1 MPQTNIVDVTT
12 NKVVPIGIEFID
24 KLPVKN
30 PKVTVEE
37 LVIYSGLGEYT
48 SPKSGRKY
56 LVARKWNKSNVAP
69 VGALVRYKYS
79 TGSHGRI
86 YNAYYQWF
94 VVTEGEYD
102 YVLKDTV
109 GLMEKVDVRV
119 KLKNLKPLELPPQNV
134 RDEVEAEIMNK
145 GWQPSEYDP
154 VDILYYFWVRQR
166 VHEPEKVEEEVVSE
180 AVEEEKPVPQVE
192 VKLPEVKPKE
202 LEVEL
207 VTTPHKPT
215 AVETV
220 QKPELVKVYLL
231 SMRLPSKYLVQK
243 VEVKEGEEVRKWEG
257 VAKEVASRLEG
268 IRREAYD
275 KISRV
280 FAHVE
285 DFGTWIA
292 VTDEAV
298 KEAQKLSEWIR
309 EELSKLPIS
318 QIKNVNIEKL
328 YSVKAIPIY
337 LEPESAKELLESAIR
352 HLSADV
358 EELENRIKEA
368 EEQQKKSVL
377 KRLEADLQ
385 YRKALLDTF
394 RKYLSMLEPEK
405 KEVKV
410 VTTPVQEVE
419 KVGKTEESVK
429 KPVKIS
435 A

>member
-1 MPQTNIVDVTT
+1 MPQTDILDVST

-24 KLPVKN
+24 KLPVTN
-30 PKVTVEE
+30 PKVTSED
-37 LVIYSGLGEYT
+37 LTIYSGLGELVSSKT
-48 SPKSGRKY
+48 GRKY

-69 VGALVRYKYS
+69 LGALVRYKYS
-79 TGSHGRI
+79 TGSHGRT
-86 YNAYYQWF
+86 YHAYYQWF

-109 GLMEKVDVRV
+109 GLQGKVDVRV

-134 RDEVEAEIMNK
+134 RDEVEAEILNK
-145 GWQPSEYDP
+145 GWKLSEYDP
-154 VDILYYFWVRQR
+154 VDILYYFWIRQR
-166 VHEPEKVEEEVVSE
+166 VHEPKEVEEEVVPE
-180 AVEEEKPVPQVE
+180 AVEEEKPTPQVE
-192 VKLPEVKPKE
+192 VKLPEIKPKE

-207 VTTPHKPT
+207 VITPPKPT

-243 VEVKEGEEVRKWEG
+243 IEVKEGEEVRKWEG
-257 VAKEVASRLEG
+257 IAKEVASRLEG

-285 DFGTWIA
+285 DFGTWVA

-318 QIKNVNIEKL
+318 QIKNISIERM

-337 LEPESAKELLESAIR
+337 LEPESAKELLDSAIR

-368 EEQQKKSVL
+368 EEQQKKSVI

-394 RKYLSMLEPEK
+394 RKYLTMLEPEK
-405 KEVKV
+405 KEVKIV
-410 VTTPVQEVE
+410 APTSQEVE
-419 KVGKTEESVK
+419 KTEEQVK
-429 KPVKIS
+429 KPVKIP

>member
-1 MPQTNIVDVTT
+1 MSQPNIVDVTT

-37 LVIYSGLGEYT
+37 LVIYSGLGELVSSKT
-48 SPKSGRKY
+48 GRKY

-69 VGALVRYKYS
+69 LGALVRYKYS
-79 TGSHGRI
+79 TGSRGRT

-134 RDEVEAEIMNK
+134 RDEVEAEILNK
-145 GWQPSEYDP
+145 GWKLSEYDP

-166 VHEPEKVEEEVVSE
+166 VHEPEKEEEVVPE
-180 AVEEEKPVPQVE
+180 AVEEEKPTPQVE

-207 VTTPHKPT
+207 VITPPKPT

-285 DFGTWIA
+285 DFGTWVA

-318 QIKNVNIEKL
+318 QIKNISIERM

-337 LEPESAKELLESAIR
+337 LEPESAKELLESAIK

-368 EEQQKKSVL
+368 EEQQKRSVV

-394 RKYLSMLEPEK
+394 RKYLSILEPEK
-405 KEVKV
+405 KEVKT

-419 KVGKTEESVK
+419 KISKTEEQVK
-429 KPVKIS
+429 KPVKIP

>member
-1 MPQTNIVDVTT
+1 
-12 NKVVPIGIEFID
+12 
-24 KLPVKN
+24 
-30 PKVTVEE
+30 
-37 LVIYSGLGEYT
+37 
-48 SPKSGRKY
+48 
-56 LVARKWNKSNVAP
+56 
-69 VGALVRYKYS
+69 
-79 TGSHGRI
+79 
-86 YNAYYQWF
+86 
-94 VVTEGEYD
+94 
-102 YVLKDTV
+102 
-109 GLMEKVDVRV
+109 
-119 KLKNLKPLELPPQNV
+119 
-134 RDEVEAEIMNK
+134 
-145 GWQPSEYDP
+145 
-154 VDILYYFWVRQR
+154 VRQK
-166 VHEPEKVEEEVVSE
+166 VHEPKEVEEEVVPE
-180 AVEEEKPVPQVE
+180 AVEEEKPEPQVE

-207 VTTPHKPT
+207 VVTPPKPT

-285 DFGTWIA
+285 DFGTWVA

-318 QIKNVNIEKL
+318 QIKNISIERM

-368 EEQQKKSVL
+368 EEQQKRSVI

-385 YRKALLDTF
+385 YRKTLLDTF

-405 KEVKV
+405 KEVKT
-410 VTTPVQEVE
+410 VTTPVQEVVN
-419 KVGKTEESVK
+419 VGKAEEQVK
-429 KPVKIS
+429 KPVKIP

>member
-1 MPQTNIVDVTT
+1 MSQPNIVDVTT

-69 VGALVRYKYS
+69 VGVLVRYKYS
-79 TGSHGRI
+79 TGSHGRT

-94 VVTEGEYD
+94 VVTEGEHD

-109 GLMEKVDVRV
+109 GLQEKVDVRV

-134 RDEVEAEIMNK
+134 RDEVEAEILNK
-145 GWQPSEYDP
+145 GWKLSEYDP

-166 VHEPEKVEEEVVSE
+166 VHEPEKVEEEVVPE
-180 AVEEEKPVPQVE
+180 AVEEVKPVPQVE
-192 VKLPEVKPKE
+192 VKLPEIKPKE

-207 VTTPHKPT
+207 VTTPPKPT
-215 AVETV
+215 TVEV
-220 QKPELVKVYLL
+220 KKPELVKVYLL

-243 VEVKEGEEVRKWEG
+243 VEVKEGEEVRRWEG
-257 VAKEVASRLEG
+257 IAKEVASRLEG

-298 KEAQKLSEWIR
+298 KEVQKLSEWIR

-318 QIKNVNIEKL
+318 QIKNISIEKL

-337 LEPESAKELLESAIR
+337 LEPESAKELLASAIR

-394 RKYLSMLEPEK
+394 RKYLTMLEPEK
-405 KEVKV
+405 KEVKIA
-410 VTTPVQEVE
+410 TPTSQEVE
-419 KVGKTEESVK
+419 KTEEQVK
-429 KPVKIS
+429 KPVKIP